1 MKNKLNATGPEGLF
15 ATRET
20 DRTYT
25 NVVWIRKTEA
35 IWRREL
41 ESSAKHQR
49 AEARKYRQDLEVD
62 NGGPLMH
69 RWGREQVEKW
79 AESADKSA
87 AAYEAKLEAGFSA
100 DWRCEHWCGRLD
112 LAIKQ
117 QSKWNSDGWETF
129 LGDVLPNVEKGSR
142 WIGQGGYYSGEVIV
156 DRVKSVSGTTWIR
169 FDLEGHGEEEISI
182 VEFLKYFKPAAE
194 PAFVVEH

>member
-35 IWRREL
+35 LWRSEL
-41 ESSAKHQR
+41 ESSIKHAIQEHKKYQR
-49 AEARKYRQDLEVD
+49 DLEED
-62 NGGPLMH
+62 GPLVA
-69 RWGREQVEKW
+69 RWGSAKVTQWRDDKTEAITRLREKL
-79 AESADKSA
+79 A
-87 AAYEAKLEAGFSA
+87 AGYVAPAWECK
-100 DWRCEHWCGRLD
+100 HWCGRLD
-112 LAIKQ
+112 LAQKQ
-117 QSKWNSDGWETF
+117 ANGYTGWETF
-129 LGDVLPNVEKGSR
+129 VGDVLPNVEKGSR
-142 WIGQGGYYSGEVIV
+142 WLGQGGYYSGEVIV
-156 DRVKSVSGTTWIR
+156 DRVKAVSGTTWIR

>member
-1 MKNKLNATGPEGLF
+1 MKNKLNATGPEGLI

-25 NVVWIRKTEA
+25 NVVWIRKPEA
-35 IWRREL
+35 IWRREKESSIKYTAEELAKYEKDLETEGQHTRRWGVETIQGWIDSKKKAL
-41 ESSAKHQR
+41 ESYR
-49 AEARKYRQDLEVD
+49 AELA
-62 NGGPLMH
+62 
-69 RWGREQVEKW
+69 
-79 AESADKSA
+79 
-87 AAYEAKLEAGFSA
+87 AGFSYA
-100 DWRCEHWCGRLD
+100 PWRCEHWCGRRD
-112 LAIKQ
+112 LALKQ

-129 LGDVLPNVEKGSR
+129 LGDVLPSVEKGSR

-156 DRVKSVSGTTWIR
+156 DRVKAVSGTTWIR

-194 PAFVVEH
+194 PAFTVEH